1 MILETVET
9 YVVGGQES
17 LTAIVEVLVDILLV
31 ILLAIL
37 VIGVHVGI
45 FVAVVGLLVIHVGV
59 TYYDRKRGFNDF
71 KLFAYHLRPFSI
83 VDFV

>member
-1 MILETVET
+1 MMILETVET

-37 VIGVHVGI
+37 VVGVHVGI

-59 TYYDRKRGFNDF
+59 TYYDGER
-71 KLFAYHLRPFSI
+71 S
-83 VDFV
+83 

>member
-37 VIGVHVGI
+37 VVRVHVGI
-45 FVAVVGLLVIHVGV
+45 FVPVVGVLVIHVGV
-59 TYYDRKRGFNDF
+59 TYYDWKGVNDF
-71 KLFAYHLRPFSI
+71 KLFAYHLRPFSCR
-83 VDFV
+83 FCLL